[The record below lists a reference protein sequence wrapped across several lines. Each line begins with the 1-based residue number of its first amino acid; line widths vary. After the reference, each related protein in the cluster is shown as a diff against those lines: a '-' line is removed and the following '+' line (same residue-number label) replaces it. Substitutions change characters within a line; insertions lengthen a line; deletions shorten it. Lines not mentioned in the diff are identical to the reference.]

1 MKTSINSLRNK
12 MLSAPYSTE
21 IIAVMFEIA
30 RTGDPD
36 AIPVL
41 ADQMDVP
48 CDVRRAAVACLI
60 EIGPAVI
67 PEMRKRLEADDEDMI
82 RNAHRVLAHFGDER
96 SARAQYAVCWADFEE
111 EEWRLAHLTEAE
123 KAEERRKNEA
133 AE

>member
-1 MKTSINSLRNK
+1 MNPIVKKLRRK
-12 MLSAPYSTE
+12 MLDAQYSE
-21 IIAVMFEIA
+21 DIIRIMFAIA

-36 AIPVL
+36 AIPVV

-48 CDVRRAAVACLI
+48 CDVGRAAVAALI

-82 RNAHRVLAHFGDER
+82 RNAHQVLAHFGDER
-96 SARAQYAVCWADFEE
+96 SARAHFAHCWAD
-111 EEWRLAHLTEAE
+111 
-123 KAEERRKNEA
+123 AEEKFLWEDLFNEEQAEEQRKKGEA